1 MVHTL
6 GHALSL
12 LPAVLTHAA
21 VGFALTYAL
30 TDAPPWVGA
39 AAGVAPD
46 ADLYLG
52 PPVGPFP
59 WVHRGIVHTP
69 AFLACVVAAAYLL
82 SRDRGVAAGVC
93 VAWLSHLAIDTLT
106 NTGIAWLYPFSSAF
120 FAFDLNAHA
129 PVQTAVLWLA
139 AGVLVVRARD
149 PDATGA
155 ALPDRLRSRRS
166 RGTRTERRGGE

>member
-21 VGFALTYAL
+21 VGFALAYAL

-59 WVHRGIVHTP
+59 WVHRGLVHTP
-69 AFLACVVAAAYLL
+69 AFLACVVAVALL
-82 SRDRGVAAGVC
+82 VSRDRDVAAAVG
-93 VAWLSHLAIDTLT
+93 VAWLSHLVVDSLT
-106 NTGIAWLYPFSSAF
+106 NTGIAWLYPLSSTF

-129 PVQTAVLWLA
+129 PVQTLLLWTA
-139 AGVLVVRARD
+139 AGLLVLYARD
-149 PDATGA
+149 PDASLGG
-155 ALPDRLRSRRS
+155 RLASHSPR
-166 RGTRTERRGGE
+166 ERE